1 MIKFFRN
8 IRQTLMMEN
17 KTGKPAAMPSAG
29 KPVVRYLKYAIG
41 EIVLVVIGI
50 LIALQINNWN
60 EDNKEKRKIHTNIMS
75 ILDDIKEDSIAIN
88 SLINTLS
95 KQEQSAA
102 HIVPIMESKTKI
114 IQDSLKFI
122 LDFNMLTT
130 TPLITQRNNTWQ
142 LLTSSGQL
150 SEFPDQ
156 KLLKL
161 LQDYYYDYNY
171 INTNFSNTSTP
182 TKLQLRELKYELF
195 EDSEHRKF
203 FPTDHPIAP
212 GKAVYDSIFQNHHI
226 LALCRY
232 IGSTSTFFEVQFKT
246 LEEQCS
252 VIINYINNKYSYK
265 QQ

>member
-8 IRQTLMMEN
+8 IRQNLIMEN
-17 KTGKPAAMPSAG
+17 KTSK
-29 KPVVRYLKYAIG
+29 YLKYAIG
-41 EIVLVVIGI
+41 EIILVVIGI

-60 EDNKEKRKIHTNIMS
+60 EGNKEKRKLHTNILS
-75 ILDDIKEDSIAIN
+75 ILDDIKEDSLAIHN
-88 SLINTLS
+88 LINILS
-95 KQEQSAA
+95 QQKQSAA
-102 HIVPIMESKTKI
+102 HIVPVMESKSKV

-122 LDFNMLTT
+122 LDFNTLTG

-150 SEFPDQ
+150 SEFPDK

-161 LQDYYYDYNY
+161 LQDYYYEYNY

-182 TKLQLRELKYELF
+182 SKLQLRELKYELF
-195 EDSEHRKF
+195 EDKEHRKF

-212 GKAVYDSIFQNHHI
+212 GKMVYDSIFQNRRI

-232 IGSTSTFFEVQFKT
+232 IGSTSTFFEGEFKT

-252 VIINYINNKYSYK
+252 IIINYINNKYSAK
-265 QQ
+265 